1 VAVAALLALVMPA
14 SGRADM
20 VSEWNTKREPCAD
33 REGRPGADRGTPD
46 LAMVHGACRSGDPV
60 GNDRFESEV
69 PMTTPSS
76 ADARRDELVE
86 RLFGSALG
94 AMDLLCVYLG
104 DRLGLYQALAD
115 TGPATS
121 AELASEAGVN
131 ERYARE
137 WLEQQ
142 AMAGIL
148 EVQDPN
154 ASDAERRYAVP
165 AGHDEVLLEG
175 GSLNHMAPMAQLV
188 VACALPIHARFTQ
201 PLYGNLLA
209 TDWFPAVPTIHDRLN
224 GDPPAR
230 VADLACGL
238 GRSSIAIARGYPK
251 VTVDGIDLDQASIE
265 RAQQLLPASGVEDR
279 VAFHCRDA
287 ADPELS
293 GRYDLV
299 TIFEALHDMS
309 YPVDVLR
316 TARELLSDGG
326 RVLVADER
334 TAESFA
340 LDAGDVERLYY
351 GFSVLHCLPVGMVGE
366 NAAGTG
372 TVMRADTV
380 RGYAEQ
386 AGFADCE
393 VAPIENDFWRFYLLT
408 P

>member
-1 VAVAALLALVMPA
+1 
-14 SGRADM
+14 
-20 VSEWNTKREPCAD
+20 
-33 REGRPGADRGTPD
+33 
-46 LAMVHGACRSGDPV
+46 
-60 GNDRFESEV
+60 
-69 PMTTPSS
+69 MTTASS
-76 ADARRDELVE
+76 ADSRRDELVE

-94 AMDLLCVYLG
+94 AMDVLCVYLG
-104 DRLGLYQALAD
+104 DRLGMYKALAD
-115 TGPATS
+115 TGPSTS

-148 EVQDPN
+148 EAQDPS
-154 ASDAERRYAVP
+154 ASDAERRYALP
-165 AGHDEVLLEG
+165 AGHDEVLLDA
-175 GSLNHMAPMAQLV
+175 GSLNHMAPMAQLL
-188 VACALPIHARFTQ
+188 VACALPIHAVLEAFRTGDGVPYADYGADLHEGQARFTR
-201 PLYGNLLA
+201 PLFDNLLA
-209 TDWFPAVPTIHDRLN
+209 TDWLPAVPTIHDRLN

-230 VADLACGL
+230 VADVACGL
-238 GRSSIAIARGYPK
+238 GRSSIAIALAYPK
-251 VTVDGIDLDQASIE
+251 VTVDGIDLDQASIA

-309 YPVDVLR
+309 YPVEVLQ
-316 TARELLSDGG
+316 TAGALLSDGG
-326 RVLVADER
+326 RMLVADEK
-334 TAESFA
+334 TAERFA

-366 NAAGTG
+366 SAAGTG
-372 TVMRADTV
+372 TVMREDTV
-380 RGYAEQ
+380 RGYAQE
-386 AGFADCE
+386 AGFADYE

>member
-1 VAVAALLALVMPA
+1 MLLGTIDSTGRSRMPTAA
-14 SGRADM
+14 
-20 VSEWNTKREPCAD
+20 
-33 REGRPGADRGTPD
+33 
-46 LAMVHGACRSGDPV
+46 
-60 GNDRFESEV
+60 
-69 PMTTPSS
+69 S
-76 ADARRDELVE
+76 ADTRRDELVE

-94 AMDLLCVYLG
+94 ALDLLCVYLG
-104 DRLGLYQALAD
+104 DRLGMYRALAD
-115 TGPATS
+115 SGPSTS
-121 AELASEAGVN
+121 TELASVAAVN

-148 EVQDPN
+148 EAQDPS

-165 AGHDEVLLEG
+165 AGHDEVLLDG
-175 GSLNHMAPMAQLV
+175 DSLNHMAPMAQLL
-188 VACALPIHARFTQ
+188 VACALPIHAVLEAFQSGDGVPYADYGADLHEGQARFTQ
-201 PLYGNLLA
+201 PLFDNLLA
-209 TDWFPAVPTIHDRLN
+209 SDWFPAVPTIHDRLN

-230 VADLACGL
+230 VADVACGL

-251 VTVDGIDLDQASIE
+251 VSVDGLDLDQASIA

-279 VAFHCRDA
+279 VTFHCRDA
-287 ADPELS
+287 ADPALS

-309 YPVDVLR
+309 HPVEVLR
-316 TARELLSDGG
+316 TARGLLSDGG

-334 TAESFA
+334 TAERFA

-372 TVMRADTV
+372 TVMREHTV

-386 AGFADCE
+386 AGFADFE

>member
-1 VAVAALLALVMPA
+1 MPTAA
-14 SGRADM
+14 
-20 VSEWNTKREPCAD
+20 
-33 REGRPGADRGTPD
+33 
-46 LAMVHGACRSGDPV
+46 
-60 GNDRFESEV
+60 
-69 PMTTPSS
+69 S
-76 ADARRDELVE
+76 ADTRRDELVE

-94 AMDLLCVYLG
+94 ALDLLCVYLG
-104 DRLGLYQALAD
+104 DRLGMYRALAD
-115 TGPATS
+115 SGPSTS
-121 AELASEAGVN
+121 TELASVAGVN

-148 EVQDPN
+148 EAQDPS

-165 AGHDEVLLEG
+165 AGHDEVLLDG
-175 GSLNHMAPMAQLV
+175 DSLNHMAPMAQLL
-188 VACALPIHARFTQ
+188 VACALPIHAVLEAFQSGDGVPYADYGADLHEGQARFTQ
-201 PLYGNLLA
+201 PLFDNLLA
-209 TDWFPAVPTIHDRLN
+209 SDWFPAVPTIHDRLN

-230 VADLACGL
+230 VADVACGL

-251 VTVDGIDLDQASIE
+251 VSVDGLDVDRASIA
-265 RAQQLLPASGVEDR
+265 RAQQLLPGSGVEDR
-279 VAFHCRDA
+279 VAFRCRDA

-316 TARELLSDGG
+316 AARGLLSDGG
-326 RVLVADER
+326 CVLVADER
-334 TAESFA
+334 TAERFA

-372 TVMRADTV
+372 TVMREDTV
-380 RGYAEQ
+380 RGYAQQ
-386 AGFADCE
+386 AGFGAFE
-393 VAPIENDFWRFYLLT
+393 VAPIESDFWRFYLLT
-408 P
+408 PIG